1 MDLLTLITTK
11 LTTIKIHSLIL
22 YYLSFVS
29 GVLINVVL
37 IIILVKII
45 IWLIFGKAI
54 KNHKAKKNTEN
65 LLGKK

>member
-1 MDLLTLITTK
+1 MDLLTIITTE
-11 LTTIKIHSLIL
+11 LTTIKLHSLIL

-37 IIILVKII
+37 IILLIKLI

-54 KNHKAKKNTEN
+54 KNHKTKKNTEK
-65 LLGKK
+65 LLNKK

>member
-1 MDLLTLITTK
+1 MDLLTLITTE
-11 LTTIKIHSLIL
+11 LTTIKLHSLIL
-22 YYLSFVS
+22 YYLSFAS
-29 GVLINVVL
+29 GVLINIVL
-37 IIILVKII
+37 IILLIKLI